1 MKIQTNF
8 SAPLQHQSESL
19 FRRLFITLLV
29 ATSIILAGVSSFS
42 YAAKGG
48 IPGRPD
54 DGGGG
59 GGGGAA
65 PDFGDLIILYRDDN
79 GVPIPSPAV
88 QVPDPETGLLV
99 DGGRCWQPIAFNV
112 DDTALCPAS
121 CVVDSNPAGESVVD
135 VDQYNCGVV
144 AGCSGC
150 TQEVEFGR
158 INAARSPDEVFD
170 RQLEDAVINLSTADC
185 VTLDPA
191 GRLVAN
197 NVDDVTLD
205 NLAKTIDSPLQN
217 LAIYRELMLTGYIGT
232 APGLSLPDS
241 NIFNTAARGLGAGS
255 DKSGGVNVDLV
266 AYLNQIMGLSDPA
279 TPTVVGKLC
288 ETYREEVQGVIQ
300 EVEKCYLNYGTDNSD
315 ILPAGANYDY
325 TRSANFLALPNP
337 AYIPDGAATDG
348 WFEYLAVVDPVATVP
363 QFQIDQGLI
372 QSAVFCVDGEG
383 NPLAPVFGT
392 PCNAIPDPGPG
403 AVEEYTGGNIG
414 AFAQAADDARAVISF
429 MHSWQVPVGYE
440 TPLPC
445 EASDG
450 NFYDLSISEES
461 GLQVPTRYVNNK
473 EREFF
478 VNVTNLGPD
487 TANGVVTVVA
497 TNGVKLGE
505 WSFPFVDLP
514 AGQTVSNTQQFIIST
529 TSDTINWTAT
539 VVAGGPGTDP
549 NPGNNTVSAIS
560 IVSNPGGGGGGNGG
574 QGGNP
579 N

>member
-1 MKIQTNF
+1 
-8 SAPLQHQSESL
+8 
-19 FRRLFITLLV
+19 
-29 ATSIILAGVSSFS
+29 
-42 YAAKGG
+42 
-48 IPGRPD
+48 
-54 DGGGG
+54 
-59 GGGGAA
+59 
-65 PDFGDLIILYRDDN
+65 
-79 GVPIPSPAV
+79 
-88 QVPDPETGLLV
+88 
-99 DGGRCWQPIAFNV
+99 
-112 DDTALCPAS
+112 
-121 CVVDSNPAGESVVD
+121 VVDSAPPGVD
-135 VDQYNCGVV
+135 AVKVDQYNCGV
-144 AGCSGC
+144 ATGCSGC

-197 NVDDVTLD
+197 KVDDITLD

-232 APGLSLPDS
+232 APGLSLPDN

-300 EVEKCYLNYGTDNSD
+300 LVDKCYLNYGTDQSD
-315 ILPAGANYDY
+315 IAPLAGADY
-325 TRSANFLALPNP
+325 AYNREDNFLALPNP
-337 AYIPDGAATDG
+337 PYIPDTGPVAG
-348 WFEYLAVVDPVATVP
+348 WFEYLAVVDPVAPVP
-363 QFQIDQGLI
+363 QFQIDQGPI
-372 QSAVFCVDGEG
+372 RNAVFCVDVDG
-383 NPLAPVFGT
+383 NSLDPVFATTCESLPVDVPTGSV
-392 PCNAIPDPGPG
+392 AG
-403 AVEEYTGGNIG
+403 YTGDNIG

-440 TPLPC
+440 TALPC
-445 EASDG
+445 EASDEI
-450 NFYDLSISEES
+450 FYDLSISEES
-461 GLQVPTRYVNNK
+461 GLQVPARYVNNK

-497 TNGVKLGE
+497 TNGGKLGE
-505 WSFPFVDLP
+505 WSFPFADLP
-514 AGQTVSNTQQFIIST
+514 AGQTVSNTQQFIINT
-529 TSDTINWTAT
+529 TSNSINWTAT

-549 NPGNNTVSAIS
+549 NPGNDSVTATS

-574 QGGNP
+574 QGGRP